1 MLKSVLLS
9 VFFIT
14 TLFGEVINQYPSQAL
29 IDSKIKII
37 DIRTFQEWKETGLLE
52 GAIPLTFFDINGKYN
67 IPLFM
72 RTLHTYVKEGE
83 KFALICHVGSRT
95 AMLAEFLDTEYK
107 MPVINLLGGME
118 YAKKAGLKFTPYVG
132 RR

>member
-1 MLKSVLLS
+1 MLKSALLL

-37 DIRTFQEWKETGLLE
+37 DIRTVQEWKETGLLE
-52 GAIPLTFFDINGKYN
+52 GAIPLTFFDINGNYN

-95 AMLAEFLDTEYK
+95 AMLSEFLDTEYK

-118 YAKKAGLKFTPYVG
+118 HAKKEGLKTTPYIG